1 MLEPKKSMQIAILD
15 DYQGVALG
23 LADWES
29 LDAEVTVFCD
39 TVAGPALIERLRPF
53 DVLCLM
59 RERTSLPAKVIGAL
73 PNLRLIVTTGRR
85 NAAVDVAAAATLG
98 IVVCGTESRAPA
110 TAQLAMTLI
119 LAASRGLVREAVS
132 MRDGGWQAGLGRDLH
147 GLTLGVIGLGR
158 LGAEVAR
165 LARPFGME
173 VLAWSANLTEPRCA
187 ELGVERAASLDA
199 LLGRTDVATIHLA
212 LSERTR
218 GLIGAA
224 ELARMKPDAALVNT
238 SRGPIVDD
246 VALLAALRSG
256 RPGCAAID
264 VYAEE
269 PLAPNHPLRARDLID
284 TGKLLLTPH
293 IGYVSRQTYELFY
306 RQTVEAIEAWAK
318 GEPIRELRS

>member
-1 MLEPKKSMQIAILD
+1 MRIAILD

-23 LADWES
+23 LADWDR
-29 LDAEVTVFCD
+29 LDAEVTAFRD
-39 TVAGPALIERLRPF
+39 TVSGPALIERLRSF
-53 DVLCLM
+53 DVVCLM
-59 RERTSLPAKVIGAL
+59 RERTPLAAEVIAAL

-85 NAAVDVAAAATLG
+85 NAAVDVAAAAARG

-110 TAQLAMTLI
+110 TAQMAMTLI
-119 LAASRGLVREAVS
+119 LAASRGLVREALS
-132 MRDGGWQAGLGRDLH
+132 MRDGGWQAGLGRDLD

-158 LGAEVAR
+158 LGTEVAR
-165 LARPFGME
+165 LAQPFGME
-173 VLAWSANLTEPRCA
+173 ILAWSANLTEARCT

-199 LLGRTDVATIHLA
+199 LLARADVATIHLV

-224 ELARMKPDAALVNT
+224 ELARMKPDAVLVNT
-238 SRGPIVDD
+238 SRGPILDD
-246 VALLAALRSG
+246 TSLQAALRSG
-256 RPGCAAID
+256 RLGCAAID

-269 PLAPNHPLRARDLID
+269 PLASEHPLRARDLID
-284 TGKLLLTPH
+284 AGRLLLTQH

-318 GEPIRELRS
+318 GEPIREIRS

>member
-1 MLEPKKSMQIAILD
+1 MLEPEKSMRIAILD

-29 LDAEVTVFCD
+29 LDADVTAFCD
-39 TVAGPALIERLRPF
+39 TVVGPALIERLRPF

-59 RERTSLPAKVIGAL
+59 RERTPLPAEVIAAL

-85 NAAVDVAAAATLG
+85 NAAVDVAAAATRR

-119 LAASRGLVREAVS
+119 LAASRGLVREAGS

-158 LGAEVAR
+158 LGAEIAR

-173 VLAWSANLTEPRCA
+173 VLAWSANLTDARCA

-199 LLGRTDVATIHLA
+199 LLGRTDVATIHLV

-224 ELARMKPDAALVNT
+224 ELARMKPDAVLVNT
-238 SRGPIVDD
+238 SRGPIVEET
-246 VALLAALRSG
+246 ALLAALRSG

-264 VYAEE
+264 AYAEE
-269 PLAPNHPLRARDLID
+269 PLAPDHPMRDRDLID
-284 TGKLLLTPH
+284 AGKLLLTPH

-306 RQTVEAIEAWAK
+306 LQTVEAIEAWAK
-318 GEPIRELRS
+318 GEPVREIRS

>member
-1 MLEPKKSMQIAILD
+1 MRIAILD

-23 LADWES
+23 LADWER
-29 LDAEVTVFCD
+29 LDADITAFGD
-39 TVAGPALIERLRPF
+39 TVTGPALVDRLHSY
-53 DVLCLM
+53 DVVCLM
-59 RERTSLPAKVIGAL
+59 RERTPLPAEVIAAL

-85 NAAVDVAAAATLG
+85 NAAVDVAAAAARG
-98 IVVCGTESRAPA
+98 VVVCGTESRAPA

-173 VLAWSANLTEPRCA
+173 ILAWSANLTDERCA
-187 ELGVERAASLDA
+187 EMDAERASSLGE
-199 LLGRTDVATIHLA
+199 LLARADVATIHLV

-218 GLIGAA
+218 GLIGGA
-224 ELARMKPDAALVNT
+224 ELAAMKPDALLVNT
-238 SRGPIVDD
+238 SRGPIVDEA
-246 VALLAALRSG
+246 ALLRALRSG

-264 VYAEE
+264 VYSEE
-269 PLAPNHPLRARDLID
+269 PLPAEHPLRDRELID
-284 TGKLLLTPH
+284 AGRLLLTPH
-293 IGYVSRQTYELFY
+293 VGYVSRQTYELFY
-306 RQTVEAIEAWAK
+306 RQTVEAIEAWAR
-318 GEPIRELRS
+318 GMPIRVIPA

>member
-1 MLEPKKSMQIAILD
+1 MRIAILD

-29 LDAEVTVFCD
+29 LDAQVTAFRD
-39 TVAGPALIERLRPF
+39 TLVGPALIEQLRPF

-59 RERTSLPAKVIGAL
+59 RERTPMPAEVIAAL

-85 NAAVDVAAAATLG
+85 NAAIDVAAAAARG
-98 IVVCGTESRAPA
+98 IVVCGTESRAAA
-110 TAQLAMTLI
+110 TAQMAMTMI

-132 MRDGGWQAGLGRDLH
+132 MRDGGWQAGLGRDLD

-158 LGAEVAR
+158 LGAEVTR

-173 VLAWSANLTEPRCA
+173 VLAWSANLTEVRCA
-187 ELGVERAASLDA
+187 ELGVERAASLDE
-199 LLGRTDVATIHLA
+199 LLARADVATIHLV
-212 LSERTR
+212 LSERTH
-218 GLIGAA
+218 GLIGGA
-224 ELARMKPDAALVNT
+224 ELAQMKPDAVLVNT

-246 VALLAALRSG
+246 TALLAALRSG

-269 PLAPNHPLRARDLID
+269 PLEPDDPLRARDLID
-284 TGKLLLTPH
+284 AGKLLLTPH

-318 GEPIRELRS
+318 GEPIREIR